1 MLSPRFTLS
10 RDMRKGR
17 AALSH
22 IPGGRGGTGP
32 PTKNHNKLSGIG
44 VCSFFDFCAGAGDD
58 ADDADAD
65 DGLGLETFWGRVLR
79 APASACRAPRPQR
92 RNPPPQNPESPPAP
106 GPRAPRAPP

>member
-1 MLSPRFTLS
+1 MLSPWFTLS

-22 IPGGRGGTGP
+22 IPGGVGGLVP
-32 PTKNHNKLSGIG
+32 HPTKNHNKLSGIG

-65 DGLGLETFWGRVLR
+65 DGLGLETFLVARFTGAGVGVSGTSTT
-79 APASACRAPRPQR
+79 SA
-92 RNPPPQNPESPPAP
+92 ESATTES
-106 GPRAPRAPP
+106 

>member
-22 IPGGRGGTGP
+22 IPESVGGLVPP

-58 ADDADAD
+58 ADAD
-65 DGLGLETFWGRVLR
+65 DGLGLETFLGARFTGAGAGVSGTSTT
-79 APASACRAPRPQR
+79 AAESATT
-92 RNPPPQNPESPPAP
+92 ES
-106 GPRAPRAPP
+106 